1 MLNQIHRMKKLKII
15 LSLLISINCF
25 GTENFSLAESYYN
38 QGKYKLSIQEYEK
51 IISEGKESPELYF
64 NLGNCYFQINQYLR
78 SKNYYLKSLYLDP
91 KLEIAKY
98 NIEVCN
104 IKIKEPPK
112 AFYMIWSDNILQS
125 LELHYWIIISIFSLI
140 TLLILV
146 ITKLYLKK
154 KIPGFL
160 IILIIIINVILYS
173 IVISKQKQK
182 NVIFNQGKENL
193 HKKNH

>member
-25 GTENFSLAESYYN
+25 GIENFSLAELYYN

-78 SKNYYLKSLYLDP
+78 SKNNYLKSLYLDP

-98 NIEVCN
+98 NIQVCN

-125 LELHYWIIISIFSLI
+125 LELHYWIIISIFSLA
-140 TLLILV
+140 
-146 ITKLYLKK
+146 
-154 KIPGFL
+154 
-160 IILIIIINVILYS
+160 
-173 IVISKQKQK
+173 
-182 NVIFNQGKENL
+182 
-193 HKKNH
+193 